1 MACERKQLPRDL
13 RFVYSKDAKLGFSL
27 VNKSGPVKLKVR
39 SIPVNTGSGANV
51 HKLEIVTRNKKTY
64 HAVSKIHFSSNERKL
79 RGLQHEREVYEF
91 LNHLVDEKICPFFLR
106 SYVVKPNSPD
116 NVRYMDNIL
125 LTESFPSGRYTTMNR
140 FLKSR
145 PSKLKTPTDA
155 INFLLMLLYTIE
167 IMYRVGLRH
176 NDMHLNNIF
185 IIQCPK
191 TTFEIKYVRRDND
204 KFNFFLHNVKYIPLF
219 FDNDRATKLSP
230 LPGVRFRH
238 AHHFTPKSHT
248 AVTARFHWHNP
259 QHRTEKLDMYKLMQ
273 HIRNTVIN
281 TSPVYR
287 VVRNTC
293 YNGSK
298 RRHCL
303 SEGGALQNRIAK
315 NVQSSAFRNYHLPL
329 DKKNANGTEIIPH
342 WSGTSERFLFELIKQ
357 LPRQKKEASVVTLDM
372 GKLYTKSNVLNSPDM
387 K

>member
-1 MACERKQLPRDL
+1 MACERKALPADL
-13 RFVYSKDAKLGFSL
+13 RFVPSKNTKLGFSL
-27 VNKSGPVKLKVR
+27 RTKSGPVKLKVR

-51 HKLEIVTRNKKTY
+51 HKLEIITPNKKTY
-64 HAVSKIHFSSNERKL
+64 HAVSKMHFSSNERKL

-91 LNHLVDEKICPFFLR
+91 LNHLVNEKICPFFLR
-106 SYVVKPNSPD
+106 SYVIIPNSPD
-116 NVRYMDNIL
+116 TERDMNHVLI
-125 LTESFPSGRYTTMNR
+125 TESFPSGRFTTMNR

-145 PSKLKTPTDA
+145 PSKLRTPTDA
-155 INFLLMLLYTIE
+155 IIFLLMLLYTIE

-191 TTFEIKYVRRDND
+191 TTFEIKYVTRDNRS
-204 KFNFFLHNVKYIPLF
+204 FNFFLHDVKYMPLF

-230 LPGVRFRH
+230 LPGVKFRH
-238 AHHFTPKSHT
+238 AHRFAPKNHT

-259 QHRTEKLDMYKLMQ
+259 QHRTEKLNMYKLMQ
-273 HIRNTVIN
+273 HVRNTVISA
-281 TSPVYR
+281 SPVYR
-287 VVRNTC
+287 IIRNTC
-293 YNGSK
+293 YNSTK

-303 SEGGALQNRIAK
+303 SEGSALQSRIAK
-315 NVQSSAFRNYHLPL
+315 KVQESAFRNYHLPL

-357 LPRQKKEASVVTLDM
+357 LPRQNRATHVMTINM
-372 GKLYTKSNVLNSPDM
+372 GKLYDDI
-387 K
+387 